1 MFGASEEAL
10 DVVLTFGDQ
19 VYVNEPVPPLAV
31 TVTVPLFVPLQV
43 TSVFVEVAVG
53 LALEPI
59 VTLAIAEHR
68 LASFTVTV
76 YVPALIF
83 VMPELLPPELLQV

>member
-1 MFGASEEAL
+1 VFGASEEAL
-10 DVVLTFGDQ
+10 DAVLTFGDQ
-19 VYVNEPVPPLAV
+19 VYVNVPVPPLAF
-31 TVTVPLFVPLQV
+31 TDKVPLFAPLHV
-43 TSVFVEVAVG
+43 TSAFVEVAVG

-76 YVPALIF
+76 YVPAFIF
-83 VMPELLPPELLQV
+83 DRPEPLPPELLQV

>member
-1 MFGASEEAL
+1 
-10 DVVLTFGDQ
+10 VLTFGDQ

-31 TVTVPLFVPLQV
+31 TVTVPLLAPLQV

-59 VTLAIAEHR
+59 VTLAVAEHK

-76 YVPALIF
+76 YVPAFTF